1 MSVRAL
7 VSTTART
14 LARTRIAPQATRYSP
29 VSALATR
36 AFTYPQ
42 RSFATT
48 PRTMADG
55 NMKCILIKD
64 GKGPV
69 ENLYMGEE
77 PVPQPK
83 EGEIQV
89 EIKVRQH
96 KQRTAVERAMC
107 LTYAGFRS

>member
-14 LARTRIAPQATRYSP
+14 VARTRIAPQATRYTP
-29 VSALATR
+29 VSAALATR
-36 AFTYPQ
+36 AFTQPQ
-42 RSFATT
+42 RTFSST
-48 PRTMADG
+48 PRIMADG

-89 EIKVRQH
+89 EIKVRLTDTNNG
-96 KQRTAVERAMC
+96 QR
-107 LTYAGFRS
+107 